1 MNRNTVCHQV
11 TLWDILQAC
20 SYRTKEEKGK
30 SNKVACYG
38 EFVREDFHLP
48 AQQSNTADVRTY
60 IGYTDPSIACTVS
73 LKQNTRS
80 RNSLESRLPY
90 SDRHAYTVAQDEAV
104 H

>member
-1 MNRNTVCHQV
+1 MFCKLVLTGRKK
-11 TLWDILQAC
+11 
-20 SYRTKEEKGK
+20 RKE
-30 SNKVACYG
+30 SLIRLPAYG

-73 LKQNTRS
+73 LKQSTRS
-80 RNSLESRLPY
+80 RNSLESRLPH
-90 SDRHAYTVAQDEAV
+90 SDRHACTVAQDEAV